1 MNVSRLKL
9 EAETNYEPRSHYLEN
24 SDPLK
29 TKKKKQK
36 NKKKGKKGKKKEK
49 YSTKQ
54 PKRENNKKAK
64 ESC

>member
-29 TKKKKQK
+29 KQKKKIKQ
-36 NKKKGKKGKKKEK
+36 KKGKEGKKKEK